1 MKIPTRP
8 WTLVSRIYR
17 NVLPAVH
24 YYLDEWKEQA
34 NQILNL
40 ELRQQSLMSEVSE
53 VMIYGSSIR
62 LKFRRLAA

>member
-1 MKIPTRP
+1 
-8 WTLVSRIYR
+8 
-17 NVLPAVH
+17 
-24 YYLDEWKEQA
+24 LDEWKEQA